1 MNNFSQRLNDANT
14 IAIIGCS
21 ANKYRTSYHI
31 ASYLKENGYRIL
43 PINPNYKEIL
53 GQKCYAK
60 IGDISTDTN
69 IDIVDIFRDSQYTA
83 DMVSDVIEWA
93 EKSGQKPLI
102 WTQLTVSSL
111 EAKSMAEE
119 AGFDYVENE
128 CIMVQHSNSGN

>member
-1 MNNFSQRLNDANT
+1 MNNISERLNEANT

-43 PINPNYKEIL
+43 PINPNYDEIL
-53 GQKCYAK
+53 GQKCYAR
-60 IGDISTDTN
+60 IGDISADTT
-69 IDIVDIFRDSQYTA
+69 IDIVDIFRDSRYTA
-83 DMVSDVIEWA
+83 DMVRKIIEWS

-102 WTQLTVSSL
+102 WTQLAVSSP

-119 AGFDYVENE
+119 AGFDYVENK
-128 CIMVQHSNSGN
+128 CIMVQHSNG

>member
-1 MNNFSQRLNDANT
+1 MNNISERLNKANT

-31 ASYLKENGYRIL
+31 ASYLKENGYRII

-53 GQKCYAK
+53 GQKCYSK
-60 IGDISTDTN
+60 MEDISNDLT
-69 IDIVDIFRDSQYTA
+69 IDIVDIFRDSKYTA
-83 DMVSDVIEWA
+83 DMVSDIVEWS

-102 WTQLTVSSL
+102 WTQLTVSSP

-119 AGFDYVENE
+119 AGHDYVENQ
-128 CIMVQHSNSGN
+128 CIMVQHSNQ

>member
-1 MNNFSQRLNDANT
+1 MSNFSESLEKAST
-14 IAIIGCS
+14 VAIIGCS

-43 PINPNYKEIL
+43 PINPNYDEIL
-53 GQKCYAK
+53 GQQCYDK
-60 IGDISTDTN
+60 IGDISTDIT

-83 DMVSDVIEWA
+83 DMVSDIIEWS

-102 WTQLTVSSL
+102 WTQLTVSSP

-128 CIMVQHSNSGN
+128 CIMVQHSSS